1 MTIFVERKI
10 VTWSRATF
18 NVKQE
23 DLDKFL
29 KKVSEGTEWE
39 EEFGSNIDYDYI
51 SDVEE
56 PYSPPSF
63 GPHEDT
69 LEVYDEYGNLILH
82 E

>member
-23 DLDKFL
+23 DLDEFL
-29 KKVSEGTEWE
+29 KKVSEGDEWG
-39 EEFGSNIDYDYI
+39 EEFGTNIDYDYI

-56 PYSPPSF
+56 AYCPSLCL
-63 GPHEDT
+63 EDT
-69 LEVYDEYGNLILH
+69 RELYGDYGNLILH
-82 E
+82 I

>member
-1 MTIFVERKI
+1 MTLFVERKI

-29 KKVSEGTEWE
+29 EQVRDGHEWE

-51 SDVEE
+51 SDEEE
-56 PYSPPSF
+56 PYCPSS
-63 GPHEDT
+63 PHEDT

>member
-29 KKVSEGTEWE
+29 EQVRDGHEWE

-51 SDVEE
+51 SDEEE
-56 PYSPPSF
+56 PYCPSS
-63 GPHEDT
+63 PHENT

>member
-1 MTIFVERKI
+1 MTVFVERKI
-10 VTWSRATF
+10 VIWSRATF

-29 KKVSEGTEWE
+29 KKVSEGEEWG
-39 EEFGSNIDYDYI
+39 EEFGTNIDYDYI
-51 SDVEE
+51 SDTEE
-56 PYSPPSF
+56 SYCPSS
-63 GPHEDT
+63 PHENT

>member
-23 DLDKFL
+23 DLDEFL
-29 KKVSEGTEWE
+29 KKVSKGEEWG
-39 EEFGSNIDYDYI
+39 EEFGTNIDYDYI
-51 SDVEE
+51 SDAEE
-56 PYSPPSF
+56 PYCPSSSL
-63 GPHEDT
+63 EDT

>member
-1 MTIFVERKI
+1 MTVFVERKI

-23 DLDKFL
+23 NLDKFL
-29 KKVSEGTEWE
+29 KKVSEGNEWE
-39 EEFGSNIDYDYI
+39 EEFGTSIDYDYL
-51 SDVEE
+51 STVEE
-56 PYSPPSF
+56 PYCPPSF